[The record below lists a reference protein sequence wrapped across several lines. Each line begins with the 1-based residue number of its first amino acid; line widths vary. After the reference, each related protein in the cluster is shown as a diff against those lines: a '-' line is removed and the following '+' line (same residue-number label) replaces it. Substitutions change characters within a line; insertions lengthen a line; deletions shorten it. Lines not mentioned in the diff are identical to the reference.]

1 MEYVLNVEGLQV
13 IVIVKGT
20 RSVGSLSVFFFSL
33 RASLHD
39 ICCPLEICSCDEVT
53 FSVTC
58 YQVTF
63 LLR

>member
-20 RSVGSLSVFFFSL
+20 QSVGSLSFFFSL
-33 RASLHD
+33 RASLCD
-39 ICCPLEICSCDEVT
+39 ICCTLEICSCDEVT
-53 FSVTC
+53 FLVTC